1 MRGLMLVG
9 VLLIVGGL
17 AALTWPVISYTS
29 TEKVV
34 DVGPIEV
41 TADRERRVPVPP
53 LVGGLA
59 VAAGLVL
66 VLSSRR
72 HA

>member
-1 MRGLMLVG
+1 MRGLVLVG

-17 AALTWPVISYTS
+17 AALTWPVISYTR

-34 DVGPIEV
+34 DLGPVEV

-59 VAAGLVL
+59 VAAGLIL
-66 VLSSRR
+66 VVSSRR

>member
-1 MRGLMLVG
+1 MKGLMLIG
-9 VLLIVGGL
+9 VLLIVAGL
-17 AALTWPVISYTS
+17 AGLTWPVISYTR

-34 DVGPIEV
+34 DIGPVEV
-41 TADRERRVPVPP
+41 TADRERHVPVPP

-59 VAAGLVL
+59 VAAGLIL
-66 VLSSRR
+66 VVSSRR

>member
-1 MRGLMLVG
+1 MRGLVLVG
-9 VLLIVGGL
+9 VLLILGGL
-17 AALTWPVISYTS
+17 AALTWPVISYTR

-34 DVGPIEV
+34 DLGPVEV

-59 VAAGLVL
+59 VAAGLIL
-66 VLSSRR
+66 VVSSRR

>member
-1 MRGLMLVG
+1 MRGLVLVG
-9 VLLIVGGL
+9 VLLILGGL
-17 AALTWPVISYTS
+17 AALTWPVISYTR

-34 DVGPIEV
+34 DLGPVEV
-41 TADRERRVPVPP
+41 TADRKHRVPVPP

-59 VAAGLVL
+59 VAAGLIL
-66 VLSSRR
+66 VVSSRR

>member
-1 MRGLMLVG
+1 MKGLMLIG
-9 VLLIVGGL
+9 VLLIVAGL
-17 AALTWPVISYTS
+17 AGLTWPVISYTR

-34 DVGPIEV
+34 DIGPVEV

-59 VAAGLVL
+59 VAAGLIL
-66 VLSSRR
+66 VVSSRR

>member
-1 MRGLMLVG
+1 MRGLVLVG
-9 VLLIVGGL
+9 VLLIVAGL
-17 AALTWPVISYTS
+17 AALTWPVISYTR

-59 VAAGLVL
+59 VAAGLIL
-66 VLSSRR
+66 VVSSRR
-72 HA
+72 RA

>member
-1 MRGLMLVG
+1 MRGLALVG
-9 VLLIVGGL
+9 VLLIVAGL
-17 AALTWPVISYTS
+17 AALTWPVISYTR

-34 DVGPIEV
+34 DLGPIEV

-59 VAAGLVL
+59 VAAGLIL
-66 VLSSRR
+66 VVSSRR
-72 HA
+72 NA